1 MLLLRWRLQRLRVQ
15 QLVSRSSHPP
25 QNIFSISNITISHG
39 LIIRELPCD
48 IVILLSYL
56 PRKKWKNGK
65 CFVAMLSMGRP
76 DNALLVFRWHF
87 RLVPIIPWGGKVPFL
102 SLEGAI
108 GTTVIPYRNEPYFG
122 LLTAERFLFVS
133 LAAYIYSGK

>member
-1 MLLLRWRLQRLRVQ
+1 MIL
-15 QLVSRSSHPP
+15 
-25 QNIFSISNITISHG
+25 
-39 LIIRELPCD
+39 
-48 IVILLSYL
+48 VILLSYL
-56 PRKKWKNGK
+56 PRKKMENGK
-65 CFVAMLSMGRP
+65 YFVAMLSMGCP

-122 LLTAERFLFVS
+122 LLTAERFLSVCRS
-133 LAAYIYSGK
+133 YLYIVAPTDRRESANKNHSNDKKNTTMITNHG